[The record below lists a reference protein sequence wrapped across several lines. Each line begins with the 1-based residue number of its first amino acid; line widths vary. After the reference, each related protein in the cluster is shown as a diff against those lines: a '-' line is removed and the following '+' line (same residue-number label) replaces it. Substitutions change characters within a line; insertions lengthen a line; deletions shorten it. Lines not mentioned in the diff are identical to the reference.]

1 MFDYYS
7 DIIVRRKCKNNYINT
22 KEIGYVIF

>member
-7 DIIVRRKCKNNYINT
+7 DTIVRRKCKNNYINT
-22 KEIGYVIF
+22 KEIGYAIL

>member
-7 DIIVRRKCKNNYINT
+7 DTIVRRKYKNNYINT